1 MDFQIKDG
9 NGLTINAKSATIKLE
24 KMDNKTRD
32 GVIDYINKMISKIE
46 EDMGKFHWLCNGLAN
61 SLDRS
66 HSNSVYYP
74 HYVTY
79 LEENKPSPKQHPLIY
94 SHISFVKSHNANAW
108 WRYWSENLTIKDVNE
123 QKILFLK
130 ILLKNI

>member
-1 MDFQIKDG
+1 
-9 NGLTINAKSATIKLE
+9 
-24 KMDNKTRD
+24 MDNKTRE

-46 EDMGKFHWLCNGLAN
+46 ENMGQYHWLCNGLAN

-79 LEENKPSPKQHPLIY
+79 LEENRPSPKQHLDIY
-94 SHISFVKSHNANAW
+94 NHTSFIKAQDEIAW
-108 WRYWSENLTIKDVNE
+108 WCYLTGDLKFEDVNK

>member
-1 MDFQIKDG
+1 
-9 NGLTINAKSATIKLE
+9 
-24 KMDNKTRD
+24 MDNKTRE

-74 HYVTY
+74 HYVMY
-79 LEENKPSPKQHPLIY
+79 LKENRPSPKQHLDIY
-94 SHISFVKSHNANAW
+94 NHISFLKSQDITW
-108 WRYWSENLTIKDVNE
+108 WRYWHCDFTIKDVNE

>member
-1 MDFQIKDG
+1 
-9 NGLTINAKSATIKLE
+9 
-24 KMDNKTRD
+24 MDNKTRE

-46 EDMGKFHWLCNGLAN
+46 ENMGQYHWLCNGLAN

-79 LEENKPSPKQHPLIY
+79 LEENRPSPKQHPLIY
-94 SHISFVKSHNANAW
+94 SHMSVNKDLSTISW
-108 WRYWSENLTIKDVNE
+108 WSYWHCDLTYADVNK

-130 ILLKNI
+130 MLLKNI